1 MNHRTLLA
9 TAAALALVAFGV
21 SANAGVIIN
30 EIDYDQPSTDTA
42 EWLELHN
49 PDATA
54 QSLAGLDLVFVNG
67 SNCSTYGTFALDA
80 ISIPAGGFVVIGNH
94 ACADPS
100 VSIPASN
107 AIQNGA
113 PDGMRI
119 VDRNTGGV
127 LDSVEYEQAG
137 ASVCGDTPTDAA
149 DSSTDPD
156 GSIQF
161 CGAAGWVYVDASTP
175 CAANNCGPVSIE
187 SSSWGHVK
195 SDYR

>member
-1 MNHRTLLA
+1 MTKRTLLA
-9 TAAALALVAFGV
+9 TGVALAIVAFGV

-49 PDATA
+49 PDALA
-54 QSLAGLDLVFVNG
+54 QSLAGLDLVFING
-67 SNCSTYGTFALDA
+67 SNCTAYGTFALDT
-80 ISIPAGGFVVIGNH
+80 IGVIPPGGYVVIGNH
-94 ACADPS
+94 PCADTS
-100 VSIPASN
+100 VDIGASN

-127 LDSVEYEQAG
+127 LDSVEYEQPG
-137 ASVCGDTPTDAA
+137 ASVCGDTATPATDNSA
-149 DSSTDPD
+149 DDN

-161 CGAAGWVYVDASTP
+161 CGNGWIYADISTP
-175 CAANNCGPVSIE
+175 CALNNCGPVSVE
-187 SSSWGHVK
+187 SSSWGSVK
-195 SDYR
+195 ADYR